1 MEIRENLIIHMYATC
16 SELNVSHVLSS
27 HHHILSHLPVDS
39 SWDII
44 SLHEY
49 FSAAALTSTS
59 LLCRV
64 CEPKAT
70 SSMQHIMCHYRREI
84 ITREGGKKVKKVKKE
99 PTMWRRMKKRI
110 KVFNNARLRLWNNAA
125 WNIIYSQVKESLLV
139 PAWLRQ
145 HQNIHEKG
153 FEWKWE
159 EKRHTEQWEK
169 EEICLSRVT
178 SSGAEAEA
186 RDGLNENERW
196 RRRKSASAPSRL
208 LCHAMCHVV
217 VFVGSDFEFRIFEVD
232 TVLVWVG
239 GEMMKTL

>member
-1 MEIRENLIIHMYATC
+1 MQRVASWMWVMCSVLIII
-16 SELNVSHVLSS
+16 SFPL
-27 HHHILSHLPVDS
+27 LPVDS

-49 FSAAALTSTS
+49 FSAALTSTS

-64 CEPKAT
+64 CVSQKPHHPCSIYVPLPERD
-70 SSMQHIMCHYRREI
+70 HH
-84 ITREGGKKVKKVKKE
+84 TREGGKKVKKVKKE

-139 PAWLRQ
+139 PGFGST
-145 HQNIHEKG
+145 QNIHEKG

-159 EKRHTEQWEK
+159 EKRHTAVRK

-178 SSGAEAEA
+178 SVGAGGGA
-186 RDGLNENERW
+186 RWVKWENERW

-208 LCHAMCHVV
+208 LCLAMCHVV

-239 GEMMKTL
+239 WGEMMKTL